1 MAQGKWMLAALLAA
15 GTMTVGTDALARD
28 RARDNNPPGP
38 IGGRGTN
45 WENPPGWRGGPGA
58 SPDRRYWR
66 HGNQRHEFKRVAAG
80 YYYSP
85 MFGYWNPGYG
95 LWNQVAR
102 CWIDFD
108 NNPPGP
114 AGGPG
119 TNWENP
125 PGWRGGPGASPDRFG
140 RCR

>member
-1 MAQGKWMLAALLAA
+1 MNKGEWMLAFVLLA
-15 GTMTVGTDALARD
+15 GTATADAQARYWHD
-28 RARDNNPPGP
+28 RDNNPPGP
-38 IGGRGTN
+38 AGGRGTN
-45 WENPPGWRGGPGA
+45 WENPPGWRGGPGT
-58 SPDRRYWR
+58 SPDYRYWR
-66 HGNQRHEFKRVAAG
+66 HHDQRYRFVRMDHG

-85 MFGYWNPGYG
+85 AYGYWRPGYG
-95 LWNQVAR
+95 LWNQLAR

-114 AGGPG
+114 AGGRG

-125 PGWRGGPGASPDRFG
+125 PGWRGGPSASPDRYG